1 MNKELDILES
11 LLGFSN
17 EIRYAALYK
26 NSELFTKEK
35 RTGGH
40 HSAAESDQ
48 YEELL
53 VNPALLKL
61 ASQRGNIDCGG
72 LRYMIIG
79 YGNFFQLVKEV
90 NGGHISI
97 CVQKTANLNEL
108 PEQIFAFLREKYNYF
123 LYKM

>member
-1 MNKELDILES
+1 MA
-11 LLGFSN
+11 FSN

-26 NSELFTKEK
+26 NSELYTKEK
-35 RTGGH
+35 STGEG

-53 VNPALLKL
+53 VNPTLLKL

-79 YGNFFQLVKEV
+79 YGNFYQLVKEV
-90 NGGHISI
+90 NGGHISV
-97 CVQKTANLNEL
+97 CVHNTADLNEL
-108 PEQIFAFLREKYNYF
+108 PDQIFAFLKERYNYF

>member
-1 MNKELDILES
+1 MNKGLDILDS
-11 LLGFSN
+11 LLDFSSD
-17 EIRYAALYK
+17 IRYAALYK
-26 NSELFTKEK
+26 NSELLTREK
-35 RTGGH
+35 RTGEQ

-90 NGGHISI
+90 NGGHISV
-97 CVQKTANLNEL
+97 CVQKTADLNVL
-108 PEQIFAFLREKYNYF
+108 PEQIFAFLKEKYNYF